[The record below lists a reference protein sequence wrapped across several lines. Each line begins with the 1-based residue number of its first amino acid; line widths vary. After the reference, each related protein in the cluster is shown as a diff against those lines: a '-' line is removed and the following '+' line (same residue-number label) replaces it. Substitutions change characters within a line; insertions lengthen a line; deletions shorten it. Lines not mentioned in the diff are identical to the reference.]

1 LVVRHLV
8 PSFVDSCE
16 GKVAILPH
24 LAVLNTIY
32 NEGLVASGVEFG
44 LVGVVDVF

>member
-1 LVVRHLV
+1 M
-8 PSFVDSCE
+8 PSFIDSCE

-32 NEGLVASGVEFG
+32 NEGFVTSSVKIG
-44 LVGVVDVF
+44 LVGIVDIF